1 MKIKSFLKNKLGSNY
16 RNFYLKNILKKI
28 FGKLFINVRNLIKK
42 ETQKHNFLKSNLN
55 KKIEHQKIIQSENGF
70 LLDFT
75 KDNYLTYHLR
85 PKLSKNFNLESTCT
99 IEDKIAIVIQG
110 PIQEKFEFLKN
121 TLNIYK
127 KIFKNSF
134 VIISTWE
141 SENINLIN
149 SLKDK
154 NIFIIFNKEPE
165 KSQSN
170 IDHQIYST
178 YMGLDLAI
186 RKGAKYS
193 IKTRADVR
201 INKNNL
207 ETYLIS
213 LIKTFPVKKNN
224 FIKSRIIIPSLIT
237 FKYRLY
243 SLSDITMFGETN
255 DLIKYFENKKFQ
267 EGLRKLNIDT
277 NNLINETPVIAE
289 IFLCSRFINNIEGN
303 VTWELNDWWR
313 CLKNYFCI
321 IDNSSIDLLWH
332 KYDWEYE
339 FRYLRT
345 YSDKFA
351 RAIDFQDW
359 LSLYNG
365 YENNWNLASNV
376 HEKYNKYFQLQN
388 IFKD

>member
-28 FGKLFINVRNLIKK
+28 FGKLFINIRNLIKK